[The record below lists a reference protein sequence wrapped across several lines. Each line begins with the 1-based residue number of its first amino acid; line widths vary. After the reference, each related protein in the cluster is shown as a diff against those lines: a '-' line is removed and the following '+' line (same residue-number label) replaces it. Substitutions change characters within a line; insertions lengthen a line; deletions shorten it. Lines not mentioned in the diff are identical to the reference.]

1 VSIYWIPLSQPIG
14 GLNQSAT
21 AQPPSPLPPPQTE
34 VGGQQ
39 TPPRPLL
46 PPQTEGEGGG
56 ANVSTVG
63 DSGNLHPGSPFH
75 FTVGGDFR
83 DNTNTDENMAA
94 NNSEVVLIVGDF

>member
-1 VSIYWIPLSQPIG
+1 LEESTNRQRH
-14 GLNQSAT
+14 NH
-21 AQPPSPLPPPQTE
+21 PSPLPSPQTE
-34 VGGQQ
+34 GGGQQ
-39 TPPRPLL
+39 IPPRSLL

-83 DNTNTDENMAA
+83 DNANTEKTWQQTIPR
-94 NNSEVVLIVGDF
+94 LF